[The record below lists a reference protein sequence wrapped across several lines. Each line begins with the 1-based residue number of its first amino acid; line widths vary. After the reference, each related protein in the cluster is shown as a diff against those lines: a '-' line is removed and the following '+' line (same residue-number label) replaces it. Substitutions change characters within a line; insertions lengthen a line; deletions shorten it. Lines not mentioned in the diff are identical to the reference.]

1 MPVVDMLACSPPL
14 PLAIET
20 IAIGDPDDIT
30 TEDEEAIILALEQC
44 DRLRHVRLRIVVGAI
59 ACAQPS
65 DEQSDSY
72 RTLDT

>member
-65 DEQSDSY
+65 GEQPVDH
-72 RTLDT
+72 RTKRT